1 MLKIAWRNII
11 HNSLTSMMTAVLF
24 AISIVIIILLSLV
37 GHQLDEKFSASKKRV
52 NLVVG
57 APGSEMDL
65 ILSSIYHISPPV
77 QNIKIK
83 DAAFVLADPSV
94 NVVPLA
100 MGDHWAED
108 GGESHNEEVQRRRI
122 VGTDTSYL
130 SLYDAKIEEGRV
142 WGTTMEVV
150 IGAEVHSLG
159 LNIGD
164 KFAGVHG
171 LVGGGADAHVHED
184 QLYTVVGILEGTGTV
199 LDQLILCNIQ
209 SVWAVHEGHDHGH
222 GGSETPVQIAGPK
235 YTQPEVPENS
245 RYIILS
251 EQEKDSLRQIIAKKA
266 SNLSRFADFN
276 SYSQSTPVDSID
288 KFNNQLLRLRSN
300 VKSILSA
307 SELLKSAEISA
318 NSENTEEGNKLS
330 IRDSVAV
337 ALKAGYEEI
346 DRLVELCN
354 SPDINSSELYNHAIR
369 IELLTHEL
377 MNGYKL
383 IEHDANM
390 QARRKM
396 MEARGMK
403 INRHYLFD
411 HMDKEITSIL
421 VTFKDGAGGFR
432 LVGRIKEDYQNKLGV
447 ALVDAQVTQLFSII
461 EPAVHYLTLLAYLI
475 MSISGISI
483 LISLLKS
490 LRERKYEM
498 ALMRVMGATRIKV
511 FSLVIIEGVILSILG
526 FILGFILAHLLG
538 EVMSSYLEA
547 EYHYKFSGF
556 IVLKS
561 ELYVLLGTIG
571 IGIASAIIPAI
582 LAMRTNIS
590 STLSNK

>member
-11 HNSLTSMMTAVLF
+11 HNPLTSLLSAVLF

-94 NVVPLA
+94 KAVPLA

-108 GGESHNEEVQRRRI
+108 GGASHNAEVQRRRI

-130 SLYDAKIEEGRV
+130 SLYDAKIDEGRI
-142 WGTTMEVV
+142 WDTTMEVV

-159 LNIGD
+159 LDIGD

-209 SVWAVHEGHDHGH
+209 SVWAVHEGHGH
-222 GGSETPVQIAGPK
+222 GEDDTPVQIAGPK
-235 YTQPEVPENS
+235 YTQVETPERS
-245 RYIILS
+245 QYRLLS
-251 EQEKDSLRQIIAKKA
+251 AQEKDSLHLVIKEKA
-266 SNLSRFADFN
+266 SNLTKFNDFD
-276 SYSQSTPVDSID
+276 SYTLKSPTDSLD

-300 VKSILSA
+300 VKSIIATSA
-307 SELLKSAEISA
+307 LLNASDITAISEDHENGASISVQD
-318 NSENTEEGNKLS
+318 S
-330 IRDSVAV
+330 IPM

-346 DRLVELCN
+346 GRLVDLCN
-354 SPDINSSELYNHAIR
+354 NVDLSPSEMLKHAQR
-369 IELLTHEL
+369 IEVLTHEL
-377 MNGYKL
+377 MNAYKL
-383 IEHDANM
+383 LEHDANM

-396 MEARGMK
+396 MEARGVK
-403 INRHYLFD
+403 IKRHYLFD
-411 HMDKEITSIL
+411 YMDKEITSIL

-432 LVGRIKEDYQNKLGV
+432 LVGRIKEDYQNKLGL
-447 ALVDAQVTQLFSII
+447 ALVDAQVSQLFSII
-461 EPAVHYLTLLAYLI
+461 EPAVDYLTLLAYII

-498 ALMRVMGATRIKV
+498 ALMRVMGATRIKI
-511 FSLVIIEGVILSILG
+511 FSLVIIEGIILSILG
-526 FILGFILAHLLG
+526 FILGFVLAHLLG
-538 EVMSSYLEA
+538 EVMSNYLEA

-571 IGIASAIIPAI
+571 IGIASAILPAI